1 MSPVPLRRA
10 DWRFLLPAPSEGAYR
25 HLVLLGGSD
34 ELGDRLLEA
43 GFARRVS
50 RRLGGPRSADL
61 VVVLHDARV
70 DLVAAARTVSE
81 GGAFYVEVDR
91 RSAASLTLSP
101 ARAERLLRSA
111 GLTTLGVH
119 WAIPG
124 FSNTRRYI
132 PLDSPAALRWY
143 LDTLHTSGS
152 ALGLLAGA
160 VVGTLALGDSTR
172 LAHVAPCFGISAA
185 AAAAPRPPS
194 VLGCP
199 EVPFRLRPSGVRLV
213 MLTSGLDDG
222 SRVVLLPFIAG
233 GNAPSAV
240 VKVSRVPAFNG
251 NTEREQATLV
261 ELRAGLDD
269 ALRPSIPEP
278 LGTFRYGDLVVG
290 MESCAPG
297 AAMVV
302 TSGQLG
308 GSLARAVGDL
318 DAAAVWLARFH
329 QQLRQPGARW
339 DDASQ
344 ERLGTLLDRFV
355 QRFGAAHGV
364 GRLFELT
371 ASRSRELLG
380 CELPVAR
387 LHNDFGPWNVH
398 RKGARIT
405 VIDWEYGETARDRR
419 GPALCDLLYF
429 VTEWTLRVRHLRGP
443 EDERRGFRELFVAP
457 RPGEPTTQAGR
468 RAIAEYMTRL
478 EMDTRFLPLLLV
490 QTWVE
495 RALERGERNA
505 LSAEPAGAVPDA
517 GRYADYVRL
526 LASDADG
533 VFGSVQA
540 A

>member
-1 MSPVPLRRA
+1 VSRVPLRRA
-10 DWRFLLPAPSEGAYR
+10 DWRFLLPAPPEGAYR
-25 HLVLLGGSD
+25 HLVLLGGPD
-34 ELGDRLLEA
+34 ELGDRLLEV

-70 DLVAAARTVSE
+70 DLVAAARTVAE

-91 RSAASLTLSP
+91 RSAGSLMLSP
-101 ARAERLLRSA
+101 ARAGRLLRSA

-119 WAIPG
+119 WVIPG

-152 ALGLLAGA
+152 AMGLLAGVA
-160 VVGTLALGDSTR
+160 VAALTWGDSTR

-185 AAAAPRPPS
+185 AEAAPRPPS

-199 EVPFRLRPSGVRLV
+199 GVPFRLRPSGVRLV

-222 SRVVLLPFIAG
+222 SRVVLLPFISG
-233 GNAPSAV
+233 GHAPAAV

-297 AAMVV
+297 AALVV
-302 TSGQLG
+302 TSGRLG
-308 GSLARAVGDL
+308 GSLSRAVGDL
-318 DAAAVWLARFH
+318 DEAAAWLARFH

-344 ERLGTLLDRFV
+344 DRLGARLDRFV
-355 QRFGAAHGV
+355 ERFGDTHGV
-364 GRLFELT
+364 ARLFELT
-371 ASRSRELLG
+371 RGRARELLG
-380 CELPVAR
+380 RELPVAR

-398 RKGARIT
+398 RNGARVT
-405 VIDWEYGETARDRR
+405 VIDWEYGESARDRQ

-429 VTEWTLRVRHLRGP
+429 VTEWTLRVRHLREP

-457 RPGEPTTQAGR
+457 RPGEAASEAGR
-468 RAIAEYMTRL
+468 RAIATYMTRL

-505 LSAEPAGAVPDA
+505 LSAEPAGTIPDA

-526 LASDADG
+526 LAGGADG
-533 VFGSVQA
+533 LFGAVQA
-540 A
+540 G